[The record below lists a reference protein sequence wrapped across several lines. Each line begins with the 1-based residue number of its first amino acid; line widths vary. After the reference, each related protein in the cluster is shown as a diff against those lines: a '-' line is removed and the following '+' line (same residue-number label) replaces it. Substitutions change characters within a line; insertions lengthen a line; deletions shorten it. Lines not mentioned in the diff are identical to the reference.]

1 MLGGIMNNERPTTGV
16 YIELSDEIIALIESD
31 ADIEFDFVWEEDE
44 NGATRGTLKRKNE
57 Q

>member
-1 MLGGIMNNERPTTGV
+1 MNNERPTTGV